1 MAGTDHAPYLLALR
15 LAGRRVTII
24 GGGTVAARR
33 VPALLDSGA
42 DVVIISPELSP
53 LLAESA
59 AAGRVSWTQRGYAP
73 GDCAGAWLV
82 GACTSDPDVNS
93 AVADEADAAGIWCVR
108 ADDAAASRAWTPASG
123 TAGDVRVGVLSGEP
137 RHSAE
142 VRDAIVGGLA
152 SGAIAPGAGNAP
164 NIRDTP
170 DAGDVPGA
178 GDAPGAR
185 PPRHRG
191 VLPGVMS
198 RGGTRH
204 PRLRG
209 SVALVG
215 GGPGDPGLITV
226 RGRELLGEADVVI
239 TDRLAPRSLLSELSP
254 DVEIVDAAKVPR
266 GAAVAQEHINA
277 LLVEHARAGRFVVRL
292 KGGDSFVFGRGG
304 EEILACLRAGIA
316 VTVVPGVSSAV
327 AVPAAAG
334 VPLTHRGIAQEFHV
348 VSAHVAPDD
357 ERSAV
362 DWRALAA
369 SSATLVL
376 LMATEHLEAV
386 ADTLIRHGRHAR
398 TPVSVISDGTLPSQ
412 RTINARLD
420 TVARDCA
427 RAGIRPPA
435 VVVVGEVVTISEQI
449 SELCGGLAG
458 TPPWGT
464 FVPVSGQQSKEQVI
478 PAARGSGPGGEGGSG
493 GSPPTSGA
501 VRHE

>member
-1 MAGTDHAPYLLALR
+1 MAGTEHAPYLLALR

-24 GGGTVAARR
+24 GGGAVAARR
-33 VPALLDSGA
+33 VPALLESGA
-42 DVVIISPELSP
+42 DVLIISPTLSP
-53 LLAESA
+53 QLAELA
-59 AAGRVSWTQRGYAP
+59 AAGRIRWTQRGYAQ
-73 GDCAGAWLV
+73 GDCAGSWLV
-82 GACTSDPDVNS
+82 GACTSDPGVN
-93 AVADEADAAGIWCVR
+93 AAIAGEADAAGIWCVR

-123 TAGDVRVGVLSGEP
+123 MAGDVRVGVLSGEP

-152 SGAIAPGAGNAP
+152 SGAIAPRAGEAQASP
-164 NIRDTP
+164 SGRSAALTGT
-170 DAGDVPGA
+170 A
-178 GDAPGAR
+178 
-185 PPRHRG
+185 
-191 VLPGVMS
+191 S
-198 RGGTRH
+198 RGETLNGG
-204 PRLRG
+204 LRGG

-226 RGRELLGEADVVI
+226 RGRELLAEADVVI
-239 TDRLAPRSLLSELSP
+239 TDRLAPRSLLAELRP
-254 DVEIVDAAKVPR
+254 EVEIVDVAKVPR

-277 LLVEHARAGRFVVRL
+277 LLVSHARAGRFVVRL
-292 KGGDSFVFGRGG
+292 KGGDPFVFGRGG
-304 EEILACLRAGIA
+304 EEALACLRAGIA
-316 VTVVPGVSSAV
+316 VTVVPGVTSAV

-334 VPLTHRGIAQEFHV
+334 VPVSHRGIAQEFHV
-348 VSAHVAPDD
+348 VSAHVAPHD

-369 SSATLVL
+369 SPATLVL
-376 LMATEHLEAV
+376 LMGTEHLEAV
-386 ADTLIRHGRHAR
+386 ADTLIRHGRHPR
-398 TPVSVISDGTLPSQ
+398 TPVSAISDGTLPSQ

-427 RAGIRPPA
+427 RADLRPPA

-458 TPPWGT
+458 SPPWGT
-464 FVPVSGQQSKEQVI
+464 FVPRGGQRSGEQVV
-478 PAARGSGPGGEGGSG
+478 PAARSSGPRGEGGSG